1 MDFVGTLTEAEEAV
15 QRYGNILAS
24 HLSSLIEFK
33 AQIIS
38 NSFNINCTRLERH
51 GQCFNRHFYPGQGLK
66 SQLHLVHCDF
76 VTPDLS
82 TTAPSSTVAQ
92 RTFSQVL
99 DGFPYPPVER
109 SGVSWTLEGQP
120 TLPVLHFP
128 MVKCGRRY
136 GVHKVLPQRTVQ
148 DHLFYPTHVS
158 HI

>member
-15 QRYGNILAS
+15 QWYGNILAS

-38 NSFNINCTRLERH
+38 NSFNIICTRLERH
-51 GQCFNRHFYPGQGLK
+51 EHPGQGLK

-82 TTAPSSTVAQ
+82 TTALSSTVAQ

-109 SGVSWTLEGQP
+109 SSVSWTLEGQP

-148 DHLFYPTHVS
+148 DHLFIRHTSAIFNTTHP
-158 HI
+158 